1 MRRLFPLLIL
11 AFSFGA
17 LALPVPVEATTL
29 EGTMS
34 EYVDTENGPYD
45 PAKYSIVFECAP
57 ATEAYKPD
65 GGSVVDI
72 LTPPVTEFEIDVAWA
87 GPKSTIKCRAL
98 AQINETGE
106 MSDPTGDVEVEVPFR
121 KPTTPGRPS
130 LKVKVKT
137 D

>member
-17 LALPVPVEATTL
+17 AALPVPVQATTL
-29 EGTMS
+29 EGSMD

-45 PAKYSIVFECAP
+45 PANYSIVFECAP
-57 ATEAYKPD
+57 LSEAYKSD
-65 GGSVVDI
+65 GGSVVDT

-87 GPKSTIKCRAL
+87 GPKSTIKCRAF
-98 AQINETGE
+98 AQINGTDEV
-106 MSDPTGDVEVEVPFR
+106 SDPTDDVEVVVPFR

-130 LKVKVKT
+130 LKVKAKT
-137 D
+137 N